1 MYFIPHSKI
10 LDLLA
15 DCSLFSEFDRREN
28 KLVYMILVWLIYT
41 VLGERFCCITKTDVL
56 IVLKAACFLYFTV
69 LIFFNKKQVLDKNF
83 LQKLSAFQITDV
95 QRNMLLACY
104 VFIKYSFPKH
114 TSSLISVHSD
124 KLNELRRQKEKLEE
138 KIMDQYKFYEP
149 SPPRR

>member
-1 MYFIPHSKI
+1 MLH
-10 LDLLA
+10 
-15 DCSLFSEFDRREN
+15 
-28 KLVYMILVWLIYT
+28 
-41 VLGERFCCITKTDVL
+41 
-56 IVLKAACFLYFTV
+56 
-69 LIFFNKKQVLDKNF
+69 KNF